1 MLSVKPADRRKR
13 VLCGLTF
20 ELRRHRQRG
29 TLGGKRKMGR
39 RPSAWRPVCHAVGAR
54 LERGVRLQRVW
65 QGSRQNLHAQHCG
78 SGPSPL
84 QEKSRYTASAARTSD
99 LAWRSAICIAL
110 GNSFNI
116 AFLFSDRRY
125 GVLWRDRAPSERLGW
140 LCSFSTPLWFA
151 TAGTVFALLSIRL
164 WVMWSPS
171 CRGECLCLAA
181 QLTPPSEHSA
191 EELHG
196 SVSEA

>member
-1 MLSVKPADRRKR
+1 MRRS
-13 VLCGLTF
+13 
-20 ELRRHRQRG
+20 
-29 TLGGKRKMGR
+29 
-39 RPSAWRPVCHAVGAR
+39 PSAWRPVCHAVGAR
-54 LERGVRLQRVW
+54 LERGVRLQRIW

-116 AFLFSDRRY
+116 ALLFSDRRY
-125 GVLWRDRAPSERLGW
+125 GGLWRDRASSERPRW
-140 LCSFSTPLWFA
+140 LCNFSIPIWLAIAA
-151 TAGTVFALLSIRL
+151 TEFGLLFIGL

-171 CRGECLCLAA
+171 CRGECLCLAV
-181 QLTPPSEHSA
+181 QLRPPSAHSA
-191 EELHG
+191 EKLNG